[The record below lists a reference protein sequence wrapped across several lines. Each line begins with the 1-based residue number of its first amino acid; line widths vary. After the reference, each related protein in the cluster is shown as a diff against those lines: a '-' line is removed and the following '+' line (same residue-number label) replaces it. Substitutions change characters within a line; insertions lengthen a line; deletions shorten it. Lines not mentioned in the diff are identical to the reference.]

1 MCHPVLTTHRSIIKA
16 ELSPEPTLASLSPH
30 PLTGFPLP
38 ASPQDPEGG
47 DHDGEQ
53 RDGGRVPRLLRHP
66 PQPVQRER
74 AVRHPAGEA
83 AVQLD
88 AGDQK
93 GHGTT
98 SGLPA
103 SATTATVTTV
113 QTRLEQEDPLGV
125 LMSMTMTMIG
135 NNSLRVTSMRET
147 ISQSRVPGRV
157 RRASRD

>member
-1 MCHPVLTTHRSIIKA
+1 M
-16 ELSPEPTLASLSPH
+16 
-30 PLTGFPLP
+30 TGFPLP
-38 ASPQDPEGG
+38 ASPQDPQGG

-98 SGLPA
+98 SGLP

-113 QTRLEQEDPLGV
+113 QTRLEQNGCGGGGGGG
-125 LMSMTMTMIG
+125 S
-135 NNSLRVTSMRET
+135 
-147 ISQSRVPGRV
+147 PGSVDVDDNDDDRQ
-157 RRASRD
+157 